1 MLVPLPIVIVG
12 IAIAAVLGVAGGWIL
27 GSAAASK
34 AHQSSA
40 DGRGDTRPSSSEE
53 AMKAD
58 PLQEAWDSFSGPK
71 IVFCWRLDGIDT
83 WRRTHGQK
91 AVEMF
96 SSEVS
101 QVIVGALPEP
111 AGIKLVGEEGVA
123 VAPGDEGTVIRAAN
137 AIRQNIFRYENGEE
151 ALVSAS
157 IGFVLGDSESLQVQL
172 GKSFA
177 ACSEAGRKRR
187 GSVAEWLPSGI
198 RHVRPVDG
206 ST

>member
-34 AHQSSA
+34 AHQSSNN
-40 DGRGDTRPSSSEE
+40 GNSGTRPADVDEVL
-53 AMKAD
+53 KAD
-58 PLQEAWDSFSGPK
+58 PLQEAWDSFPEPK
-71 IVFCWRLDGIDT
+71 IVFCWRLDGIDA

-101 QVIVGALPEP
+101 QLIEGVLPEP
-111 AGIKLVGEEGVA
+111 ASIQLVGEEGVA
-123 VAPGDEGTVIRAAN
+123 VAPGDEEIVIRAAN
-137 AIRQNIFRYENGEE
+137 AIRRNTFRNANGAE

-157 IGFVLGDSESLQVQL
+157 IGFVPGSSESLQVHL
-172 GKSFA
+172 SKAFA

-187 GSVAEWLPSGI
+187 GSVAEWSPSGI

-206 ST
+206 LT